1 VTEEHHSR
9 PRRWAGVR
17 ELSRVRAPA
26 LRGRRW
32 LGTGGRDVGPE
43 QLRGRIVLLDF
54 WTAGCVNCLRVLDEL
69 AVLEERHG
77 DALVVLGVHSPK
89 FPHEAQP
96 EAVEAAVRR
105 HDVHHPVLDDADMV
119 TWDAYAARAWP
130 TLVLVDPRGYVVAQA
145 TGEGHGEELS
155 AVVDELVAEYGD
167 ALRRGP
173 LFAAAGTRPGRRES
187 HVQDVTR
194 PERGFQ
200 DNPLAHD
207 DGSGALRFPGK
218 AVRLADGGLLVA
230 DTGHHRLVE
239 LDPDLDT
246 VRRTIGSGR
255 GLRDGADPLFVEP
268 LGLALLPPAVAE
280 AVGYDVVV
288 ADSGN
293 HVLRGVRLA
302 DGVVSTVAGTGTQLR
317 TRLAPGAPT
326 PARATPLS
334 TPWDVAWWDGS
345 VVVAMAGCHQL
356 WTFDPAADTVAVLVG
371 TADEGLRD
379 GGLGEAFFAQPSGL
393 APSGDV
399 LWVADAESSA
409 LRTVDRMGLTGG
421 PRVTTAVGQ
430 GLFDFGLL
438 DGPAFGDPP
447 ALLQHPLGVAVLPD
461 GSVAVADTYN
471 GAVRRYDPATR
482 SVSTLADGLAEPSD
496 VLVDGPDLVVVESA
510 AHRLVRVPLP
520 ARTRTPTGPVRISAE
535 VAPGPVA
542 LRVRFTPPDGQH
554 VDHRFGDPTSLTVDS
569 DGLLS
574 AGSGTTPGLER
585 ELRLIGPGPLRVDA
599 VAAACDGDGVFAACH
614 RYRREWV
621 VDARVAPGGADEIIL
636 DLSG

>member
-1 VTEEHHSR
+1 MTPHALKVAFRTTSA
-9 PRRWAGVR
+9 RR
-17 ELSRVRAPA
+17 
-26 LRGRRW
+26 
-32 LGTGGRDVGPE
+32 
-43 QLRGRIVLLDF
+43 
-54 WTAGCVNCLRVLDEL
+54 
-69 AVLEERHG
+69 
-77 DALVVLGVHSPK
+77 
-89 FPHEAQP
+89 
-96 EAVEAAVRR
+96 
-105 HDVHHPVLDDADMV
+105 
-119 TWDAYAARAWP
+119 
-130 TLVLVDPRGYVVAQA
+130 
-145 TGEGHGEELS
+145 
-155 AVVDELVAEYGD
+155 
-167 ALRRGP
+167 
-173 LFAAAGTRPGRRES
+173 
-187 HVQDVTR
+187 
-194 PERGFQ
+194 
-200 DNPLAHD
+200 
-207 DGSGALRFPGK
+207 GSGALRFPGK

-246 VRRTIGSGR
+246 VRRTIGGGR

-302 DGVVSTVAGTGTQLR
+302 DGTVSTVAGTGAQLR
-317 TRLAPGAPT
+317 TRLAPGPPT

-356 WTFDPAADTVAVLVG
+356 WTFDPVADTVAVLVG

-379 GGLGEAFFAQPSGL
+379 GGPGEAFFAQPSGL

-409 LRTVDRMGLTGG
+409 LRTVDRPAGAA
-421 PRVTTAVGQ
+421 RVTTAVGQ
-430 GLFDFGLL
+430 GLFDFGLH

-535 VAPGPVA
+535 VTPGPVA

-554 VDHRFGDPTSLTVDS
+554 VDHRFGDPTSLTVD
-569 DGLLS
+569 GPLS

-585 ELRLIGPGPLRVDA
+585 ELRLTGPGPLRVEA

-621 VDARVAPGGADEIIL
+621 LDLRVVPGGADEIVL

>member
-1 VTEEHHSR
+1 
-9 PRRWAGVR
+9 
-17 ELSRVRAPA
+17 
-26 LRGRRW
+26 
-32 LGTGGRDVGPE
+32 
-43 QLRGRIVLLDF
+43 
-54 WTAGCVNCLRVLDEL
+54 
-69 AVLEERHG
+69 
-77 DALVVLGVHSPK
+77 
-89 FPHEAQP
+89 
-96 EAVEAAVRR
+96 
-105 HDVHHPVLDDADMV
+105 
-119 TWDAYAARAWP
+119 
-130 TLVLVDPRGYVVAQA
+130 
-145 TGEGHGEELS
+145 
-155 AVVDELVAEYGD
+155 
-167 ALRRGP
+167 
-173 LFAAAGTRPGRRES
+173 
-187 HVQDVTR
+187 
-194 PERGFQ
+194 
-200 DNPLAHD
+200 
-207 DGSGALRFPGK
+207 
-218 AVRLADGGLLVA
+218 
-230 DTGHHRLVE
+230 
-239 LDPDLDT
+239 
-246 VRRTIGSGR
+246 
-255 GLRDGADPLFVEP
+255 
-268 LGLALLPPAVAE
+268 
-280 AVGYDVVV
+280 
-288 ADSGN
+288 
-293 HVLRGVRLA
+293 
-302 DGVVSTVAGTGTQLR
+302 
-317 TRLAPGAPT
+317 
-326 PARATPLS
+326 
-334 TPWDVAWWDGS
+334 
-345 VVVAMAGCHQL
+345 MAGCHQL

-379 GGLGEAFFAQPSGL
+379 GGPGEAFFAQPSGL

-430 GLFDFGLL
+430 GLFDFGLH

-535 VAPGPVA
+535 VAPGPVD

-574 AGSGTTPGLER
+574 AGSGTTSGLER
-585 ELRLIGPGPLRVDA
+585 ELRLTGPGPLRVEA

-621 VDARVAPGGADEIIL
+621 VDLRVAPGGADEIVL
-636 DLSG
+636 DLTG

>member
-1 VTEEHHSR
+1 
-9 PRRWAGVR
+9 
-17 ELSRVRAPA
+17 VRAPA

-32 LGTGGRDVGPE
+32 LGTDGRDVGPE

-105 HDVHHPVLDDADMV
+105 HDVRHPVLDDADMV

-145 TGEGHGEELS
+145 TGEGHGEEFS

-173 LFAAAGTRPGRRES
+173 LFASASGQES
-187 HVQDVTR
+187 HFPDATR
-194 PERGFQ
+194 QQSGFP
-200 DNPLAHD
+200 DTP
-207 DGSGALRFPGK
+207 GALRFPGK

-239 LDPDLDT
+239 LAPDLDT
-246 VRRTIGSGR
+246 VRRTIGGGR

-268 LGLALLPPAVAE
+268 LGLALLPAAVAE

-293 HVLRGVRLA
+293 HVLRGVHLA
-302 DGVVSTVAGTGTQLR
+302 DGTVSTVAGTGTQLR

-334 TPWDVAWWDGS
+334 TPWDVAWWNGS

-356 WTFDPAADTVAVLVG
+356 WTFDPRADTVAVLVG

-379 GGLGEAFFAQPSGL
+379 GGPGEAFFAQPSGL

-409 LRTVDRMGLTGG
+409 LRTVDHAAGTT
-421 PRVTTAVGQ
+421 RVTTAVGQ
-430 GLFDFGLL
+430 GLFDFGLH
-438 DGPAFGDPP
+438 DGPAFGDEP

-471 GAVRRYDPATR
+471 GAVRRYDPARR

-520 ARTRTPTGPVRISAE
+520 SRTRTPTGPVRISAE

-554 VDHRFGDPTSLTVDS
+554 VDHRFGDPTSLTVD
-569 DGLLS
+569 GPLS

-585 ELRLIGPGPLRVDA
+585 DLQLTGPGPLRVEA

-614 RYRREWV
+614 RYRQEWV
-621 VDARVAPGGADEIIL
+621 VDVRVAPGGAGEIL
-636 DLSG
+636 LHLSG